1 MSASTN
7 LAAMNFGTQ
16 TIQPG
21 TAAAATPAGLTPA
34 SLAQGMAN
42 QLLARQ
48 MSPLYRARAEAFNE
62 SLPATVDQCL
72 KTYFKDLNG
81 MSPAN
86 GMYVKVISQVEKPLI
101 EHVLRYVR
109 CNQVRAANILGI
121 NRNTLRKKIQSLN
134 IDLVKIM
141 GDVGAA

>member
-1 MSASTN
+1 MPTQPEALNTANLPATN
-7 LAAMNFGTQ
+7 AFGNTNAGLA
-16 TIQPG
+16 
-21 TAAAATPAGLTPA
+21 TAAA
-34 SLAQGMAN
+34 N
-42 QLLARQ
+42 QMLVRQ

-62 SLPATVDQCL
+62 SLPASVDLCL

>member
-1 MSASTN
+1 MPTPSATN
-7 LAAMNFGTQ
+7 AFGTSQ
-16 TIQPG
+16 T
-21 TAAAATPAGLTPA
+21 TTSAAATLPGAPITGAML
-34 SLAQGMAN
+34 AN
-42 QLLARQ
+42 QMLARQ

-62 SLPATVDQCL
+62 SLPASVDQCL

>member
-1 MSASTN
+1 MPTQPETLN
-7 LAAMNFGTQ
+7 TAANAFGTN
-16 TIQPG
+16 PNASLA
-21 TAAAATPAGLTPA
+21 TAAA
-34 SLAQGMAN
+34 N
-42 QLLARQ
+42 QMLVRQ

-62 SLPATVDQCL
+62 SLPASVDLCL